1 MGGGGLLHCR
11 QMLYHPSHQRSPS
24 SWYLLSLAAA
34 AAAAAKLLQ
43 SCLTLC
49 DPIDG
54 SPGSPVPGILQARV
68 LEWVAIAFSLSL
80 ARYLKT
86 KDYSIPSVLDTK
98 LCNRKLPS

>member
-24 SWYLLSLAAA
+24 SWYLLSLAA

-68 LEWVAIAFSLSL
+68 LEWVAIVFSLSL